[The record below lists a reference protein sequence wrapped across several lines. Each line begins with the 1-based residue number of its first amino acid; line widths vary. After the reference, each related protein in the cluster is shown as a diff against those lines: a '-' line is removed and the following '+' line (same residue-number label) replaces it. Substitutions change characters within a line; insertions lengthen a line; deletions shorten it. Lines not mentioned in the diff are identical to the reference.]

1 MHKRNQKQVNGDYFE
16 KPFFDCLNS
25 TDAKIG
31 ILVALQT
38 FGGFSRKK
46 NFFELKEDENRK
58 RKQKEKGKRKQKK
71 KEKRFAFNKNMDRR
85 CETDGCQF
93 QKMSQK
99 EQINLNDEIN
109 FSLTAKQFNN
119 FNIG

>member
-1 MHKRNQKQVNGDYFE
+1 MGDGWVE
-16 KPFFDCLNS
+16 KPFLDAVNS

-38 FGGFSRKK
+38 FGVFLE
-46 NFFELKEDENRK
+46 NNDFQVKENDNR
-58 RKQKEKGKRKQKK
+58 RRKK
-71 KEKRFAFNKNMDRR
+71 KEENRRRKNKKRKKKGFDLNKNMDRH

-99 EQINLNDEIN
+99 EQ
-109 FSLTAKQFNN
+109 
-119 FNIG
+119 